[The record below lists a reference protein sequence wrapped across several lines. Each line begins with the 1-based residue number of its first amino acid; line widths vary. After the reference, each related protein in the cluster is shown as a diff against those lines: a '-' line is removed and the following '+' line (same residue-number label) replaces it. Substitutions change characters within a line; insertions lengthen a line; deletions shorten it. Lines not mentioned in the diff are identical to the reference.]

1 MFLHLSVLLYLFS
14 RENTTKGP
22 PYWNFLVKMLC
33 QSCFLLPSKSL
44 KDVNAVESIS
54 ISINLIVCNHE

>member
-1 MFLHLSVLLYLFS
+1 M
-14 RENTTKGP
+14 KGP